1 MLTERE
7 KMAAG
12 DWYSCLDAELESLR
26 NAAAQACDAH
36 NELPAIGRRGLSA
49 PLRTLFAAHGQDCM
63 IEGQFHCAYGCNTS
77 LGDFVYL
84 NAGCVILDSAQV
96 TIGDH
101 TLIGPKT
108 QILCADH
115 HRDAAK
121 RREGLE
127 RALPVTIG
135 SDVWIGAAA
144 LILPGVTIGN
154 GAIVGA
160 GSVVT
165 RDVAPGAIVTG
176 NPARPR

>member
-1 MLTERE
+1 
-7 KMAAG
+7 MAAG
-12 DWYSCLDAELESLR
+12 DWYSCLDTELESQR
-26 NAAAQACDAH
+26 TAAALACDAH
-36 NELPAIGRRGLSA
+36 NALPAPDRRGLSPA
-49 PLRTLFAAHGQDCM
+49 LRSLFAAHGQDCM
-63 IEGQFHCAYGCNTS
+63 IEGQFHCAYGCNTT
-77 LGDFVYL
+77 LGDYVYL
-84 NAGCVILDSAQV
+84 NAGCVILDSGQV

-121 RREGLE
+121 RRQGLE
-127 RALPVTIG
+127 CALPVTIG
-135 SDVWIGAAA
+135 ADVWIGAAA

-176 NPARPR
+176 NPARSR